1 MLSYDD
7 VELEF
12 DDEALPEIAN
22 KAIERKTGA
31 RGLRSIIEET
41 MLDIMFEVPS
51 QEDVKTVRI
60 TKEAV
65 DGTDKP
71 ILETA

>member
-1 MLSYDD
+1 
-7 VELEF
+7 
-12 DDEALPEIAN
+12 
-22 KAIERKTGA
+22 
-31 RGLRSIIEET
+31 

>member
-1 MLSYDD
+1 MMRLCKK
-7 VELEF
+7 
-12 DDEALPEIAN
+12 LPIRPL
-22 KAIERKTGA
+22 KRKTGA

-65 DGTDKP
+65 DGTAKP